1 MLQRKFQS
9 TAFLKN
15 ALAAS
20 LVLSAAVAGAG
31 QQRDWPNLP
40 TPTHLE
46 SFEVGSQNKLNG
58 IPVRIQGFVSDRS
71 ISELNQWY
79 RQKMGGQWVENKLG
93 KKTVLGQRQGDF
105 FVTVELEAMLGGLS
119 GSTTKVVTAIM
130 DLRRPAQPPN
140 RSLDAFGDW
149 AKRLPVNSQLL
160 SHLTD
165 SNDTHES
172 LHLVAANGHS
182 LALNAQHFRRQFGQ
196 LGYQQDT
203 LTAPAVAQR
212 TRRDIE
218 PATQEK
224 LAFTAPNTEAVVVL
238 GKDDAGRS
246 TVVLIINRSKR

>member
-1 MLQRKFQS
+1 
-9 TAFLKN
+9 LK
-15 ALAAS
+15 S
-20 LVLSAAVAGAG
+20 LTLMNTSLLRLCAVVLGLLCAPVTGAG

-40 TPTHLE
+40 TPAHLE
-46 SFEVGSQNKLNG
+46 SFEMGSQNKLNG

-105 FVTVELEAMLGGLS
+105 FVTVELEAMLSSLS
-119 GSTTKVVTAIM
+119 GTTTKVVTAIM
-130 DLRRPAQPPN
+130 DLQRPANQST

-149 AKRLPVNSQLL
+149 TKRLPVSSQVL

-165 SNDTHES
+165 SSTTHES
-172 LHLVAANGHS
+172 LHLVAVNGHS
-182 LALNAQHFRRQFGQ
+182 VALNAQHFRRQFAQ

-203 LTAPAVAQR
+203 LPAPGVGQPKQR
-212 TRRDIE
+212 DSLSA
-218 PATQEK
+218 PQEK
-224 LAFTAPNTEAVVVL
+224 LSFTAPNTEAVVVL

>member
-1 MLQRKFQS
+1 MFQKKLQ
-9 TAFLKN
+9 TAALLKN

-20 LVLSAAVAGAG
+20 LAFSAAVAGAG
-31 QQRDWPNLP
+31 QQRDWPELP
-40 TPTHLE
+40 TPAHLE

-58 IPVRIQGFVSDRS
+58 VPVRIQGFVSDRS
-71 ISELNQWY
+71 INELNQWY

-130 DLRRPAQPPN
+130 DLQRPTTQPT
-140 RSLDAFGDW
+140 RGLDTFGDW
-149 AKRLPVNSQLL
+149 GSRLPVTSQVL

-165 SNDTHES
+165 RSDTHES
-172 LHLVAANGHS
+172 LHLVAVNGQS
-182 LALNAQHFRRQFGQ
+182 LALNAQHFRRQFAQ

-203 LTAPAVAQR
+203 LAVPAVGQP
-212 TRRDIE
+212 TRRDSA
-218 PATQEK
+218 PAPQEK
-224 LAFTAPNTEAVVVL
+224 LSFTAPNTEAVVVL
-238 GKDDAGRS
+238 GKDDTGRS

>member
-1 MLQRKFQS
+1 MNARSFRS
-9 TAFLKN
+9 FVVAFGL
-15 ALAAS
+15 LCT
-20 LVLSAAVAGAG
+20 LLAGAS

-40 TPTHLE
+40 TPAHLE
-46 SFEVGSQNKLNG
+46 SFEVGSQNNING

-130 DLRRPAQPPN
+130 DLQRPATQPT
-140 RSLDAFGDW
+140 RGLDAFGDW
-149 AKRLPVNSQLL
+149 AKRLPVNSQVL

-165 SNDTHES
+165 SSDTHES
-172 LHLVAANGHS
+172 LHLVAVNGHS
-182 LALNAQHFRRQFGQ
+182 VALNAQHFRRQFGQ

-203 LTAPAVAQR
+203 LTAPAGVQK
-212 TRRDIE
+212 TRRDTE
-218 PATQEK
+218 PAPQEK
-224 LAFTAPNTEAVVVL
+224 LSFTAPNTEAVVVL
-238 GKDDAGRS
+238 GKDDTGRS
-246 TVVLIINRSKR
+246 TVVLILNRSKR

>member
-1 MLQRKFQS
+1 MIQRKFQ
-9 TAFLKN
+9 TAAFLKN

-20 LVLSAAVAGAG
+20 LALSAAFAEAG
-31 QQRDWPNLP
+31 QQRDWPELP
-40 TPTHLE
+40 TPSHLE
-46 SFEVGSQNKLNG
+46 AFDVGNQNKLNG

-71 ISELNQWY
+71 VSELNQWY

-130 DLRRPAQPPN
+130 DLQRPATQPT
-140 RSLDAFGDW
+140 RGLDAFGDW
-149 AKRLPVNSQLL
+149 AKRLPVNSQVL

-165 SNDTHES
+165 SSDTHES
-172 LHLVAANGHS
+172 LHLVAVNGHS
-182 LALNAQHFRRQFGQ
+182 VVLNAQHFRRQFGQ

-203 LTAPAVAQR
+203 LAAPAAAQR
-212 TRRDIE
+212 TRRDSE
-218 PATQEK
+218 PAPQEK
-224 LAFTAPNTEAVVVL
+224 LSFTAPNTEAVVVL
-238 GKDDAGRS
+238 GKDDTGRS